1 METVSSSTNQNAKS
15 LSMKNMRLSRPVYR
29 LLVRFIGPAITV
41 GGVVLS
47 LIQVQQASEQTELA
61 KAQTKQAIKLNSQMS
76 TVLNKMSTK
85 RIGEFPDNMPKILD
99 LLKRTKKSLYVLTD
113 VPAYGQFSSPLEYM
127 EYKNWF
133 IKNGGKFDIRIVTY
147 SPKKRS
153 GKIKQQFD
161 FESQNFSSWIKPA
174 ATRNKVVNYLKITPG
189 ISKIDSL
196 DEHRLFY
203 LLETVNIDFINSLRN
218 SGIDYQEEDSS
229 DFPLF
234 MWIRD
239 EEEAVISFINFPKNT
254 TEVVFESVDQSLV
267 GVMKDIFLGAHSN
280 SKSIHKTQNQNIAVK

>member
-1 METVSSSTNQNAKS
+1 MENASKSSSENAKFFT
-15 LSMKNMRLSRPVYR
+15 MRNIRISRPIYR

-47 LIQVQQASEQTELA
+47 LIQVKQASDQTELA
-61 KAQTKQAIKLNSQMS
+61 KDQTKQATKLNTQMAK
-76 TVLNKMSTK
+76 VLGQMSTK
-85 RIGEFPDNMPKILD
+85 RIGEFPANMPKVLN

-153 GKIKQQFD
+153 GKIKQQFN
-161 FESQNFSSWIKPA
+161 FENENFSAWIKKDS
-174 ATRNKVVNYLKITPG
+174 TRNKVINYLKITPG
-189 ISKIDSL
+189 INKIDSL
-196 DEHRLFY
+196 NEHRLFH
-203 LLETVNIDFINSLRN
+203 LLETVNIEFINSLRN
-218 SGIDYQEEDSS
+218 SEIDYQEEDVSA
-229 DFPLF
+229 FPLF
-234 MWIRD
+234 LWIRD
-239 EEEAVISFINFPKNT
+239 EEEAVISFINFPRNT

-267 GVMKDIFLGAHSN
+267 GVLRDIFLGAHSN
-280 SKSIHKTQNQNIAVK
+280 SKSIHKTPAQSIAVK